1 MDRLKNSS
9 FNIPYLDIDCLEYY
23 NKDAISKV
31 RKEFCLSNNVLPIDL
46 NDNILTVFMGRPE
59 EDIYNRLEKATGL
72 VIRVFKTCPI
82 KLNKKI
88 QEINTKGIVEY
99 CDNPNYIG

>member
-1 MDRLKNSS
+1 MNRLKNSEY
-9 FNIPYLDIDCLEYY
+9 NIPYLDIDCLEHYS
-23 NKDAISKV
+23 KEAISKV
-31 RKEFCLSNNVLPIDL
+31 SKEFSLSNNVLPIEL

-88 QEINTKGIVEY
+88 QQINKVGIEEY
-99 CDNPNYIG
+99 IENHNYIG